1 MIGYLFISPA
11 REEAAEAAEFYDSS
25 EPGLGIEFFEQLNS
39 LIQRLRDFP
48 FAGTPISTRLRASHL
63 KKFPY
68 SVIYYVDGDFLVVI
82 AVAHQSRRPGY
93 WRSRIS

>member
-1 MIGYLFISPA
+1 MIGYRLISPA

-25 EPGLGIEFFEQLNS
+25 EPGLGLEFFEQLDS

-48 FAGTPISTRLRASHL
+48 LSGTPVSTRLRASHL

-68 SVIYYVDGDFLVVI
+68 SVIYYLDEEVLVVI